1 MKNFEGS
8 LQARD
13 VANVLHGYTNLKR
26 HEERGPTV
34 IVRGEGVYVYDD
46 RGKRYLDGLAALWN
60 AALGFGEERLAEAA
74 ARQMRRLGCYHN
86 FSHMHHEPG
95 IELAEKLI
103 EMMPVPM
110 SKVFFTCSGSEANDT
125 QVKLAWYLNNALG
138 RPDKKRIIARESSY
152 HGVTIAAAS
161 LSGLKN
167 LHHDFDLPID
177 RVLHTSF
184 ASHYHGAETGEGEE
198 DHASRLAAELEDLI
212 VDTGPETIAA
222 FIAEPVV
229 GGGGLLVPP
238 RTYFEKV
245 QAVLRKYDILL
256 VADEVICGFGRTGN
270 WFGCETVDARPDSMS
285 IAKNLSAGHAPIA
298 AAVISEPMY
307 EALRSESDKLG
318 AFSHGFTYGG
328 HPVSCAVA
336 LEAIAIYEERDV
348 VGHVRRVGPY
358 LMDGLRERFLDHP
371 LVGDIRGVGLLVG
384 MELVADRVSGRPF
397 DPSDGVGMYLAE
409 RALEH
414 GLIVRCV
421 GGTDIITIA
430 PPLIISER
438 EIDELIDIL
447 GRALVETEAR
457 VAREKPSRIA

>member
-1 MKNFEGS
+1 MKDPGGS

-13 VANVLHGYTNLKR
+13 IANVLHGYTNLRR

-34 IVRGEGVYVYDD
+34 IVRGEGVYVHDD

-60 AALGFGEERLAEAA
+60 AALGFGEERLVEAA

-125 QVKLAWYLNNALG
+125 QVKLVWYLNNALG
-138 RPDKKRIIARESSY
+138 RPDKKRIIARDNSY

-161 LSGLKN
+161 LSGLTN
-167 LHHDFDLPID
+167 LHRDFDVPIE

-184 ASHYHGAETGEGEE
+184 ASHFHGAETGEDKEAY
-198 DHASRLAAELEDLI
+198 ASRLAAELEELI

-229 GGGGLLVPP
+229 GGGGLFVPP

-245 QAVLRKYDILL
+245 QAVLRKYDILF

-270 WFGCETVDARPDSMS
+270 WFGCETVTARPDSMS

-336 LEAIAIYEERDV
+336 LEAIAIYEERDI

-358 LMDGLRERFLDHP
+358 LMHGLRERFLDHP

-384 MELVADRVSGRPF
+384 MELVADKASRRPF
-397 DPSDGVGMYLAE
+397 DPTDGVGMYLAE

-430 PPLIISER
+430 PPLIISEQ
-438 EIDELIDIL
+438 EIDELVDIL

-457 VAREKPSRIA
+457 VAREKLTRIA